1 MLVSILIEQPSIKKY
16 SKLIFK
22 NNYYGREG
30 RSHPSPINEV
40 LENLP
45 KI

>member
-1 MLVSILIEQPSIKKY
+1 MLVSILIEQPSIKNIVNY
-16 SKLIFK
+16 
-22 NNYYGREG
+22 YYGREG